1 MSVFILKDAET
12 LVALQPAEFASED
25 DFQQLLAKFPSLL
38 SWDQNDGSPRRWLL
52 LKREKAIPTEE
63 EGSGRFSVDHLFVD
77 QDGVPTLVEV
87 KRHPI
92 RGSAAKSSARCSI
105 TPQTPSCI
113 GRSNSYGQNSRRTVR
128 QGVLIRPR
136 K

>member
-1 MSVFILKDAET
+1 MSVFVLKDAET

-87 KRHPI
+87 FAI
-92 RGSAAKSSARCSI
+92 EGV
-105 TPQTPSCI
+105 
-113 GRSNSYGQNSRRTVR
+113 QNAEVCTT
-128 QGVLIRPR
+128 
-136 K
+136 KA